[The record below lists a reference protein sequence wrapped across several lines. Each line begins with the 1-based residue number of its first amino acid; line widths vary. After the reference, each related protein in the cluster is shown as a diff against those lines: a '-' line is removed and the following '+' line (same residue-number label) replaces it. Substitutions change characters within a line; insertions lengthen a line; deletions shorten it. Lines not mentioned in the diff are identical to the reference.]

1 MSDKLFHVPQVNTV
15 FSIILLFLLTATGT
29 SSYAEIKDT
38 LAPQKTKHLA
48 YKHSLFNYYQGKYF
62 SAISNLLVAEKNKQT
77 ARDDSNIDFLLGSSY
92 LSYGLY
98 NKAAETYKKII
109 SKENLKTQNK
119 EIVLAGTNRV
129 LDRAWLQ
136 LGKTYYQNGLFDEA
150 EKALYAVTKTL
161 NNEYEDERL
170 FMLANIYLQSNRLR
184 EAKQAL
190 DYFRTDS
197 IWSDYTT
204 FNIGAQSIKNGAT
217 VSGIKYLKT
226 LTEKAVSENRERRI
240 LQDKAN
246 IALGYTFLKHKQA
259 AEAGKHF
266 ESVRLNDTEST
277 NALLGSGLSWYMQSD
292 FQKTLAPWIELSNRK
307 HTDPYVQEALIT
319 LPNSFEKTNNLQQAL
334 HQYDIAVDIYQQ
346 QLMSI
351 EASITTLTNGKFIRS
366 LKANISSEE
375 SATPV
380 KLLHKL
386 NTLSNQY
393 LLPLISTT
401 EFHKAL
407 KSYQETARLN
417 YTLNHWQQSLPSFE
431 AVLEQKS
438 AWYNSTLTNAAFKSV
453 TKRSE
458 QHHTKA
464 QALSD
469 KLYNITNNEEI
480 LQLAT
485 PEEQKKLD
493 MLHKAKEIIN
503 KNKDVLLRESEK
515 QKLLFGLMYWELTS
529 NHKQRSLQ
537 AQNKIQ
543 DLETAV
549 NKTDKSINSL
559 DHARKDAPEL
569 FSKISSRIK
578 GKLSQIKRLKKNL
591 AASLKKQEKELVDI
605 ALLALDKQ
613 RDRLILYSDRA
624 AFSRARLYDSLAD
637 KNSDD

>member
-1 MSDKLFHVPQVNTV
+1 MPDKPFHIPRANTA
-15 FSIILLFLLTATGT
+15 FSIILLFLLTAIGN

-38 LAPQKTKHLA
+38 LAPQKTENLA
-48 YKHSLFNYYQGKYF
+48 YKLSLFNYYQGKYF
-62 SAISNLLVAEKNKQT
+62 SAINHLLVAEKNTKK
-77 ARDDSNIDFLLGSSY
+77 ARNDSNVDFLLGSSY

-98 NKAAETYKKII
+98 NKAAETYKEII
-109 SKENLKTQNK
+109 SQENLKTKNK
-119 EIVLAGTNRV
+119 EIVLAGTKRV
-129 LDRAWLQ
+129 LDKAWFQ
-136 LGKTYYQNGLFDEA
+136 LGKTYYQSGLFDEA
-150 EKALYAVTKTL
+150 EKALYTVTKTL
-161 NNEYEDERL
+161 SNEYEDERL
-170 FMLANIYLQSNRLR
+170 FMLANIYLQNNRLR

-190 DYFRTDS
+190 GYFRTDS
-197 IWSDYTT
+197 IWFDYTT
-204 FNIGAQSIKNGAT
+204 FNIGVQSIKNGET

-226 LTEKAVSENRERRI
+226 LTEKTVSDNKERRI

-266 ESVRLNDTEST
+266 ESVRLNDAEST

-292 FQKTLAPWIELSNRK
+292 FQKTLAPWIELTNRK

-351 EASITTLTNGKFIRS
+351 EASITTLKNGKFIRS
-366 LKANISSEE
+366 LKSNISSEE

-431 AVLEQKS
+431 AVLEKKS
-438 AWYNSTLTNAAFKSV
+438 AWYNSTLTDAAFKSV

-458 QHHTKA
+458 QHHKNA
-464 QALSD
+464 QILSN
-469 KLYNITNNEEI
+469 KLYSIINNEEI

-493 MLHKAKEIIN
+493 TLRKAKEIIN
-503 KNKDVLLRESEK
+503 KNKEVLFRESEK
-515 QKLLFGLMYWELTS
+515 QRRLFGLMYWELTS
-529 NHKQRSLQ
+529 NYKQRSRQ

-543 DLETAV
+543 DLETEL
-549 NKTDKSINSL
+549 NKTDESINSL

-569 FSKISSRIK
+569 FSKISSQIK
-578 GKLSQIKRLKKNL
+578 EKLSQIKPLKNSL
-591 AASLKKQEKELVDI
+591 AASLKKQEKGLVDM
-605 ALLALDKQ
+605 ALLALYKQ